1 MLADLKH
8 LYVNQL
14 IPAREG
20 IKRPPVPL
28 GGLAGDGAGGLLW
41 SLLSRA
47 ETATISPVPGQ
58 EKRVSSPSEGKQ

>member
-8 LYVNQL
+8 LYVNQP
-14 IPAREG
+14 IPARHG
-20 IKRPPVPL
+20 IKRAPVPL
-28 GGLAGDGAGGLLW
+28 GGLAWDGAEGLLW

-58 EKRVSSPSEGKQ
+58 NIGVSSPSEGKQ